1 MSVPYDQGLQPERT
15 LLAWRRT
22 CLSFALASVVLT
34 HYTAQE
40 FGVIAVIL
48 GLLGAGFAAT
58 SYFLASHGYRRVH
71 ESLHARG
78 ATGGDGTPFL
88 LATLA
93 VLAIGASAAVYLVIA
108 FARL

>member
-22 CLSFALASVVLT
+22 CLSFALASIVLT

-40 FGVIAVIL
+40 FGLLAVIM
-48 GLLGAGFAAT
+48 GLVGAGLAVA

-71 ESLHARG
+71 ESLHTRG
-78 ATGGDGTPFL
+78 TTGEDGTPFL

-93 VLAIGASAAVYLVIA
+93 VLAIGASGAAYLTIA
-108 FARL
+108 LVNL